1 MKQLIKYG
9 LSVLAIASMTAAAT
23 ADDKTRFESSGFL
36 QSLDLFIAEQIA
48 KQRRSAS
55 DGKADDLKGLDLS
68 LREENV
74 NGDSGFLSLSDSRP
88 RLATSDNDLTSR
100 PDFSSLLAPTGAVR
114 GGYTQ
119 DLFGASSRVGLSFGG
134 DSNGENG
141 GRGFEIALE
150 SQYRLSLQG
159 LSATSGFADAGQ
171 AETQYRAGVSLGYFG
186 FGVDASLMR
195 QSGLF
200 VRDLEGFEAGVSY
213 QASSWSARIAMSEY
227 TEGSDL
233 YGIEKDAR
241 SIIAYELGA
250 SYRLSDR
257 LGLTGG
263 VRYYDY
269 GSNYF
274 TTSKPGEIDT
284 SQMFFLGGRLR
295 F

>member
-1 MKQLIKYG
+1 MKTLLKYG
-9 LSVLAIASMTAAAT
+9 VSALAIASLSPAAM

-48 KQRRSAS
+48 KQRSTQREQRANT
-55 DGKADDLKGLDLS
+55 LKGLDLS
-68 LREENV
+68 LNSDSLS
-74 NGDSGFLSLSDSRP
+74 NDSGFLSLSDSRP
-88 RLATSDNDLTSR
+88 RLAASEGELADR
-100 PDFSSLLAPTGAVR
+100 PDFSSLLAPTGTLR
-114 GGYTQ
+114 GSYTQ
-119 DLFGASSRVGLSFGG
+119 DIFGASSRVGVTLGG
-134 DSNGENG
+134 DQTGESGN
-141 GRGFEIALE
+141 RGFEIAVE

-159 LSATSGFADAGQ
+159 LSSTSGFADAGQ
-171 AETQYRAGVSLGYFG
+171 AETQYRAGVSLGYSG

-200 VRDLEGFEAGVSY
+200 AKELEGFEAGLSY

-233 YGIEKDAR
+233 YGIENDVR
-241 SIIAYELGA
+241 NIISYELGA
-250 SYRLSDR
+250 SYRFTDR
-257 LGLTGG
+257 FGLTGG

-274 TTSKPGEIDT
+274 STTTEDIDT

>member
-1 MKQLIKYG
+1 MNKLVKYG
-9 LSVLAIASMTAAAT
+9 LSALAIASVTAAAS

-48 KQRRSAS
+48 KQRLGA
-55 DGKADDLKGLDLS
+55 KAAQADDLKGLDLA
-68 LREENV
+68 LREETIG
-74 NGDSGFLSLSDSRP
+74 GDSGFLSLSDSRP
-88 RLATSDNDLTSR
+88 RVPSTENDLTSR

-114 GGYTQ
+114 GAYTQ

-134 DSNGENG
+134 DSTGEDG

-195 QSGLF
+195 QTGLF
-200 VRDLEGFEAGVSY
+200 ARDLEGFEAGFSY
-213 QASSWSARIAMSEY
+213 QSSSWSARIAMSEY

-250 SYRLSDR
+250 SYRLNDR

-269 GSNYF
+269 GANYF
-274 TTSKPGEIDT
+274 STSKAGEIDT